1 MKILNEVEEI
11 FAKYDLKPIQLPD
24 GYKNLYDYLYHNKE
38 EKDNSIDY
46 VSLTNDTYLNEK
58 YADYIPHGWY
68 GFDIGTPIIPAWME
82 ILDEIVE
89 LCTENDQDFEI
100 HQIKL
105 KYGGMR
111 FYVHSDIIEDIHE
124 VEMRIEDKLFDVA
137 LIY

>member
-11 FAKYDLKPIQLPD
+11 FGKYDLKPIILPN
-24 GYKNLYDYLYHNKE
+24 GFKNIYIYHDKNPE
-38 EKDNSIDY
+38 DCTFIYNPETTDRI
-46 VSLTNDTYLNEK
+46 LNEK

-68 GFDIGTPIIPAWME
+68 GFDVGTPIVPEWME

-89 LCTENDQDFEI
+89 LCTEVDPNFEI

-105 KYGGMR
+105 KFGGIR
-111 FYVHSDIIEDIHE
+111 FYVYSEIIEDIHN
-124 VEMRIEDKLFDVA
+124 VEMHIEDKLFDTA